1 MMFFTTSMEPQLL
14 IGWQQETV
22 DVCRLQ
28 EELAEGR
35 AEKHELEARCSALR
49 ERVRSVWYGY
59 CAPHIQSNLTC
70 LFIQLSKNVSPALLQ
85 QVEEDQRL
93 FRKQIREGRER
104 EARQALLIK
113 RLQNKVIMW

>member
-22 DVCRLQ
+22 DVKEDVCRLQ

-59 CAPHIQSNLTC
+59 GAPHIQSNLTSVF
-70 LFIQLSKNVSPALLQ
+70 LFSFLRMSLPRFYNNWRRTRGFSGS
-85 QVEEDQRL
+85 R
-93 FRKQIREGRER
+93 
-104 EARQALLIK
+104 
-113 RLQNKVIMW
+113 